1 MLFFIGTY
9 ACSERNVLTSPSF
22 RYWTDNACCCI
33 VFFDKYFRP
42 AVTIT
47 RWRKGTEKLIRTY
60 LWDVISFQI
69 LLTSYFNQ
77 SQSNMNWNQAIEIV
91 SHCTVQYS
99 TVLFCSA
106 EYCMSDNHG
115 ISWKVFSYSPK
126 ISFSLATHMSPYDT
140 PGRDP
145 PYKNT

>member
-99 TVLFCSA
+99 TVLFCSVLQSIVWVTIMVSH
-106 EYCMSDNHG
+106 ER
-115 ISWKVFSYSPK
+115 F
-126 ISFSLATHMSPYDT
+126 FLTHL
-140 PGRDP
+140 
-145 PYKNT
+145 KFLFH